1 LQWGQLSHQY
11 DQATNAFLKV
21 IDSPRADATARSI
34 AKVGLGI
41 VLEKL
46 AELQPTPE
54 EKAAL
59 LKLALN
65 HYLDVFYDYTL
76 RENEQPDRFWSRK
89 AGLEAGR
96 VAEALQQWAQAM
108 GVYQRLQNLVPQ
120 MQASLEKR
128 ILRCQDNLD
137 RAKN

>member
-1 LQWGQLSHQY
+1 AQFSRQY
-11 DQATNAFLKV
+11 DQASNAFRQV
-21 IDSPRADATARSI
+21 IDSPQADVMARSI

-41 VLEKL
+41 VLEKMV
-46 AELQPTPE
+46 EPQKTPE
-54 EKAAL
+54 ENASV

-65 HYLDVFYDYTL
+65 HYLDVFFDKIL
-76 RENEQPDRFWSRK
+76 REDEAPDRFWTRK

-108 GVYQRLQNLVPQ
+108 AVYQRLQKLVPQ
-120 MQASLEKR
+120 LQVSLEKR
-128 ILRCQDNLD
+128 ILRCRQNLD